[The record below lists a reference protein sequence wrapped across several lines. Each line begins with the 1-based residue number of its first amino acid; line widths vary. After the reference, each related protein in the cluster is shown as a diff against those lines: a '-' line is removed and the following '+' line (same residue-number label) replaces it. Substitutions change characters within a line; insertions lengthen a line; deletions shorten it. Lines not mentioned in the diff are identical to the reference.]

1 MTELAQKAEIAH
13 LIEPSVEAAGF
24 DLVRV
29 QMLGGDKQTLQVMAE
44 RKDRKPVTVD
54 DCAAISRMVSALL
67 DVEDPVSGAYTLEVS
82 SPGIDRPLV
91 RLGDYDRFAGF
102 EAKIEM
108 ACPMS
113 GRRRFQGR
121 LEGTKDETVLIS
133 IDDGADTS
141 IEELPFADIRR
152 GNRCA
157 GQGH

>member
-1 MTELAQKAEIAH
+1 MSVLGGAAKGACGVTEPAQKAEIAH

-91 RLGDYDRFAGF
+91 RLG
-102 EAKIEM
+102 
-108 ACPMS
+108 PS
-113 GRRRFQGR
+113 
-121 LEGTKDETVLIS
+121 V
-133 IDDGADTS
+133 
-141 IEELPFADIRR
+141 P
-152 GNRCA
+152 
-157 GQGH
+157 GQA